1 MSWFLWGVITF
12 SFPAL
17 IIWLKKTL
25 KSFVRRL
32 TILQNILLELKPR
45 GIRRHTGI
53 WGQQEPHPCWEH
65 LNWQPSGMLGIQVIS
80 WREGGGLNTLFFYCF
95 SRTVPRLVCRVYRA
109 SLILQR
115 TLHFYG
121 VTAEAKTWESRFVF
135 FLSYDWSASPQN
147 FLSYILKLSR
157 CSMWCLTVGAKT
169 VDDSGALRKIVS
181 KYQGQNFPN
190 VPNFLSVITVKISY
204 LACMFSE
211 NPASHV
217 KYWPLYLKTLEAALS
232 AEQAWHLIKIPLWC

>member
-1 MSWFLWGVITF
+1 MVPLRCDHIFFSSPHYLVKKKPQKFCSAADHSSEHSFRTEASGHSQAHGDLRPAGASPLLRAPQLTAQWHAGNSSYQLERRWWTEHLIFLLFLSNCAQTCMQSVSCQPDSAENIAFLWC
-12 SFPAL
+12 
-17 IIWLKKTL
+17 
-25 KSFVRRL
+25 
-32 TILQNILLELKPR
+32 N
-45 GIRRHTGI
+45 
-53 WGQQEPHPCWEH
+53 
-65 LNWQPSGMLGIQVIS
+65 S
-80 WREGGGLNTLFFYCF
+80 WSKDR
-95 SRTVPRLVCRVYRA
+95 
-109 SLILQR
+109 
-115 TLHFYG
+115 
-121 VTAEAKTWESRFVF
+121 ESRFVF

-232 AEQAWHLIKIPLWC
+232 AEQAWHLIEIPLWC

>member
-1 MSWFLWGVITF
+1 MVPLRCDHIFF
-12 SFPAL
+12 SSPHYL
-17 IIWLKKTL
+17 VKKTL

-121 VTAEAKTWESRFVF
+121 VTAEAKTEKVVLF
-135 FLSYDWSASPQN
+135 FFSVMTDLQARRTSFHTYWNCLAALCGVWLLGQRQWMTQEHCV
-147 FLSYILKLSR
+147 KLLVNIRGRISQTY
-157 CSMWCLTVGAKT
+157 L
-169 VDDSGALRKIVS
+169 I
-181 KYQGQNFPN
+181 
-190 VPNFLSVITVKISY
+190 FLSVITVKISY

-232 AEQAWHLIKIPLWC
+232 AEQAWHLIEIPLWC